1 MTRRSAALRLAGF
14 YAAIFG
20 AVGVHIPF
28 WPLWLKDRGLSPS
41 EIGVLVAA
49 AYLTR
54 LIANP
59 TVGHLVDHRGDR
71 KRPMLA
77 LALAAGILWA
87 VFPLLN
93 GFWPLLLM
101 TVVAIFPFTSLMPVG
116 DSLAMMVVHTH
127 RLDYGWVRL
136 WGSLAFVLTATLI
149 GKALADWPVTILPW
163 LISAMLLLTAA
174 SCASLPDARIPRQDT
189 PPPPIGPL
197 LTNRVFLLF
206 LLTASLNQA
215 AHTVYYAFATIHWR
229 SAGLSDSVI
238 GLLWSEGVVAE
249 IVLFALSSRVVV
261 RFGPAGLILAAA
273 IGGAVRWAILGMTA
287 DMTWIA
293 LSQILHAATFG
304 CAHLG
309 AMHFILRA
317 VPQSLSAR
325 AQGIY
330 AAVAVGLAPGLLTP
344 LSGLLY
350 EVLGGTAF
358 LAMAALSVGSAL
370 LAWPLWRSWDGNRL
384 NPVSPESRLE

>member
-49 AYLTR
+49 ACLTR

-127 RLDYGWVRL
+127 RLDYGRVRL

-174 SCASLPDARIPRQDT
+174 SCTSLPDARIPRQDT

-197 LTNRVFLLF
+197 LANRVFLLF